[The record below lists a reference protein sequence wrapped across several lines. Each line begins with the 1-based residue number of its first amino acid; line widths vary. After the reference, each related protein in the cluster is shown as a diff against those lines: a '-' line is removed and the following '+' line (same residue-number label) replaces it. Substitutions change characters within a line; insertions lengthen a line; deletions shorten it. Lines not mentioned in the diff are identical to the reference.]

1 MAKLIYFI
9 VFDNNKKVFD
19 LCPITKN
26 CRSRSGER
34 QFFFILY
41 LIYINGIARLQILI
55 DDEVRNAILNIRLN
69 CSFQWTG
76 AKLYVVTLLCHKLL
90 GGIAKVYLVS

>member
-19 LCPITKN
+19 LCPTTKK

-41 LIYINGIARLQILI
+41 LIYINGIASL
-55 DDEVRNAILNIRLN
+55 
-69 CSFQWTG
+69 
-76 AKLYVVTLLCHKLL
+76 
-90 GGIAKVYLVS
+90 